1 MWVLIIGAAI
11 ALVFGIGGRGT
22 PRTPATGGAMAPLR
36 ACSPARPRDP
46 REDLTETSSILLNQ
60 HRLARETL
68 ESSVGRRLETAA
80 AALWGPEVNRRI
92 DLNDFD
98 RTQIEPALTYK
109 NRKRGR
115 IPKRVTDIMLSAAL
129 IVGLSPLLV
138 VVAILIKLDSPGP
151 VFYRQE
157 RVGLYGRRFK
167 VIKFR
172 SMVTDAER
180 AGAIWAQ
187 KNDTRVTRMGK
198 FIRKTRIDE
207 IPQALNVLAG
217 EMSFVGPRPERPEF
231 VALLEEKVPFYQDRH
246 SVKPGITGWAQVEF
260 EYGASVEDARTKHT
274 YDLYYIKNFSLI
286 LDFIILLKTVRV
298 TLFGLGSR

>member
-1 MWVLIIGAAI
+1 MADRLSARNVGETPS
-11 ALVFGIGGRGT
+11 ALFNLQR
-22 PRTPATGGAMAPLR
+22 
-36 ACSPARPRDP
+36 
-46 REDLTETSSILLNQ
+46 LTRSTI
-60 HRLARETL
+60 
-68 ESSVGRRLETAA
+68 ESSVVRRLETAA
-80 AALWGPEVNRRI
+80 AALWGPKVSRRI
-92 DLNDFD
+92 DLSNFD

-115 IPKRVTDIMLSAAL
+115 IPKRVMDIILSTTL
-129 IVGLSPLLV
+129 LVGLAPLLV
-138 VVAILIKLDSPGP
+138 LVAVLIKLDSPGP
-151 VFYRQE
+151 IFYRQE
-157 RVGLYGRRFK
+157 RVGLYGRRFH

-207 IPQALNVLAG
+207 IPQALNVLTG
-217 EMSFVGPRPERPEF
+217 KMSFVGPRPERPEF
-231 VALLEEKVPFYQDRH
+231 VALLEEKVPFYQERH

-274 YDLYYIKNFSLI
+274 YDLYYIKNFSLV